1 MEGAPGPINS
11 QTPEYDKI
19 VQNDENPNYHLIYK
33 NGFYLKILL
42 INDLISFIINNSEYE
57 LNMNYKEITDKIP
70 NFKSINDLNT
80 LFKILLEIFNKDK
93 FDLIN
98 EITKIKL
105 IIIVMNVLG
114 NEEKYEIILPKT
126 EKSEI
131 NELKSKV
138 NELQNRILKMDE
150 EFSVFN
156 EEMNLKFNKINE
168 EKNEMNLKIEKLKQE
183 NKSIKDELKIVN
195 EKLNKSFNEKVNH
208 DNNNILNK
216 NIFNNSLE
224 FSKYN
229 YDLLIYPLE
238 KNNEVFIYDKKNNF
252 YKKKLKPENFKCKK
266 KFKSFPFR
274 SKFVNLGKS
283 LLLTGGNENENKLNK
298 CYLIS
303 VVGSKP
309 ENKIEKY
316 EININSYGN
325 LKEKRER
332 HSIIY
337 LPSKNYVFICSGFS
351 TKTCEYT
358 DLSKGVWE
366 EIKPLNNE
374 RVDASMAFINERYIY
389 IFCGS
394 FLENE
399 NAQLDYLNDME
410 YFDINNFDK
419 GWTNV
424 KFTND
429 KKYNL
434 SFGALGVLPVDKNI
448 FLIYGGYYGKKYNNR
463 TYKVDCKDYEHP
475 TIEDI
480 NININK
486 SSIFKHNLFCKIG
499 ENYFNFDFNGHIVKF
514 DYKNL
519 NIGMFDQNQIQK

>member
-1 MEGAPGPINS
+1 MEDAPGPINS
-11 QTPEYDKI
+11 QTPGYDKI
-19 VQNDENPNYHLIYK
+19 IQDDENRNIRLFYK
-33 NGFYLKILL
+33 NKMHFKIVLT
-42 INDLISFIINNSEYE
+42 NEFISFIINNSEFE
-57 LNMNYKEITDKIP
+57 LNLNYKEITDKIP
-70 NFKSINDLNT
+70 NFKSINDIKTIFNV
-80 LFKILLEIFNKDK
+80 ILEIFNKDK
-93 FDLIN
+93 FDLVKKN
-98 EITKIKL
+98 DKIML
-105 IIIVMNVLG
+105 IITVMDVLG
-114 NEEKYEIILPKT
+114 NEEKHEIILPRN
-126 EKSEI
+126 ENSEI
-131 NELKSKV
+131 NELKTKV
-138 NELQNRILKMDE
+138 NELENKILKMDE
-150 EFSVFN
+150 DISVFN

-168 EKNEMNLKIEKLKQE
+168 EKNEMSLKIEKLKQE
-183 NKSIKDELKIVN
+183 NKSIKDELKAVN
-195 EKLNKSFNEKVNH
+195 EKLNKSVNDKANH
-208 DNNNILNK
+208 DNKNILNK
-216 NIFNNSLE
+216 NIFNYSLE

-229 YDLLIYPLE
+229 YDLLIYPVE
-238 KNNEVFIYDKKNNF
+238 KKNEILIYDKKNSF
-252 YKKKLKPENFKCKK
+252 YKKVLKPENFKCKK

-298 CYLIS
+298 CYLITAF
-303 VVGSKP
+303 GSKP

-394 FLENE
+394 LLENE
-399 NAQLDYLNDME
+399 NAQSDYLNDME

-424 KFTND
+424 KFMND

-434 SFGALGVLPVDKNI
+434 SFGAIGVLPVDKNI
-448 FLIYGGYYGKKYNNR
+448 FLILGGCCGIKYNNR

-499 ENYFNFDFNGHIVKF
+499 EFYFNFNFKEQIFRF
-514 DYKNL
+514 DYKNS
-519 NIGMFDQNQIQK
+519 NIGIFDQNQIQK